1 MEENIIIYAVIPSYI
16 YKTKKLTSEEKLIAE
31 RITYLCKKEG
41 YCWITNKTLGE
52 MYGIRE
58 DTVSKHIRKL
68 KEFGFI
74 KCIYSKDNQ
83 YKSKRTIYLTNHI
96 WDKYNSETNT
106 NKQEDIGHIKGHN
119 NYNKKEINKISIP
132 WWLNEEIEEVPA
144 TKEEQEEMEK
154 LLNKYKH

>member
-1 MEENIIIYAVIPSYI
+1 MEENIIIYAVMPSYI

-68 KEFGFI
+68 KNFGFI
-74 KCIYSKDNQ
+74 KCTYSKNNQ
-83 YKSKRTIYLTNHI
+83 YKSNRTICLTNHI
-96 WDKYNSETNT
+96 WDKYTSDTSI
-106 NKQEDIGHIKGHN
+106 NKQEDIGYIKG
-119 NYNKKEINKISIP
+119 YNKNYKNKNNIKVPCWLDKEIK
-132 WWLNEEIEEVPA
+132 EKPA
-144 TKEEQEEMEK
+144 TEEQQRELKK
-154 LLNKYKH
+154 LLNKYRH